1 MIPFF
6 SGGVTPLPTEKPLEQ
21 GFWNAAVPTMCVVP
35 LQQHAGSRLRSL
47 VKPGEQVREGMVVA
61 ESGLRLS
68 VPLHAP
74 IPGRVTAAGTTTLLD
89 GTRSSALSIQ
99 LDGEFDRLGK
109 TLQSYPWQDLSPRE
123 ILELIRSAG
132 IVCGPRS
139 WVPAH
144 TYLRRRPTGG
154 PAIVMLDVAETE
166 PYLSA
171 GAEIAAERPQEVL
184 EGISIAAQVLNTDQI
199 HVVVAGGFSRAYAA
213 LRSAHGAHVRVHRV
227 PHRYPANTEYH
238 MRRVAGLKRGKD
250 DETDVVALSP
260 ATAAAIRDAVVF
272 RKPQIDQVIAVGG
285 GAVVRPAHIRVRIG
299 TSIAE
304 VLQECG
310 GLTGEPQR
318 IVAGGILTGHHVHN
332 VNAPITKNVAAVI
345 ALTPDEVLSGGE
357 EPCISCGGCVR
368 ACPVSINPS
377 LLNDLVRDG
386 ADSELEAAGV
396 FDCTECGLC
405 AHVCPSRIPL
415 VERIRTGKARLGGRS

>member
-21 GFWNAAVPTMCVVP
+21 GFWNAAVPTVCVVP

-47 VKPGEQVREGMVVA
+47 VQPGEQVREGMVIA
-61 ESGLRLS
+61 ESGLRLA

-74 IPGRVTAAGTTTLLD
+74 IPGRITAVGTTTLLD
-89 GTRSSALSIQ
+89 GTQSSALSIQ

-109 TLQSYPWQDLSPRE
+109 TLQSYPWHELSPRE
-123 ILELIRSAG
+123 LLDLVRSAG

-144 TYLRRRPTGG
+144 SYLHRRSTGR
-154 PAIVMLDVAETE
+154 PAIVVLDVAETE
-166 PYLSA
+166 PYMSA
-171 GAEIAAERPQEVL
+171 DAEIAAERPQDVL
-184 EGISIAAQVLNTDQI
+184 EGIAIAARILSTDQT
-199 HVVVAGGFSRAYAA
+199 HVMVAAGFSRAFTA
-213 LRSAHGAHVRVHRV
+213 LRSAKRADIRIHRV
-227 PHRYPANTEYH
+227 PHRYPANTEH
-238 MRRVAGLKRGKD
+238 QVRRTMGLRPGKD
-250 DETDVVALSP
+250 DDTEVVSLSP
-260 ATAAAIRDAVVF
+260 ATAAAIRDAVVY

-285 GAVVRPAHIRVRIG
+285 GAVARPAHIRVRLG

-310 GLTGEPQR
+310 GLTQEPDR
-318 IVAGGILTGHHVHN
+318 IVAGGILTGHRVVN

-345 ALTPDEVLSGGE
+345 ALTTDEVRSGDE
-357 EPCISCGGCVR
+357 EPCIGCGGCVR

-377 LLNDLVRDG
+377 LLNDLVLDG
-386 ADSELEAAGV
+386 ADSELDGAGV
-396 FDCTECGLC
+396 FSCIECGLC

-415 VERIRTGKARLGGRS
+415 VERIRTGKARAGGGS

>member
-1 MIPFF
+1 MA
-6 SGGVTPLPTEKPLEQ
+6 TDKPLEQ
-21 GFWNAAVPTMCVVP
+21 GFWNAAVPTVCVVP

-47 VKPGEQVREGMVVA
+47 VKPGEQVREGMVIA
-61 ESGLRLS
+61 ESGLRLA

-74 IPGRVTAAGTTTLLD
+74 IPGRVTEVGTTTLLD
-89 GTRSSALSIQ
+89 GTQSSALSIQ

-109 TLQSYPWQDLSPRE
+109 TLQSYPWQELSPE
-123 ILELIRSAG
+123 ELLELVRSAG

-144 TYLRRRPTGG
+144 TYLRRRAPGG
-154 PAIVMLDVAETE
+154 SAILVLDVAETE

-184 EGISIAAQVLNTDQI
+184 EGIAIAARILNTEHI
-199 HVVVAGGFSRAYAA
+199 HVIVAGGFSRAHTA
-213 LRSAHGAHVRVHRV
+213 LRTARGAHVRIHKV
-227 PHRYPANTEYH
+227 PHRYPANTEEQV
-238 MRRVAGLKRGKD
+238 RRVVGLKPGKD
-250 DETDVVALSP
+250 GDTDVIALSP
-260 ATAAAIRDAVVF
+260 ATAAAIRDAVVY

-285 GAVVRPAHIRVRIG
+285 GAVARPAHIRVRIG

-310 GLTGEPQR
+310 GLIQEPER
-318 IVAGGILTGHHVHN
+318 IVAGGILTGHRVRN
-332 VNAPITKNVAAVI
+332 VNAPITKNVTAVI
-345 ALTPDEVLSGGE
+345 ALTSDEVRGGTE

-368 ACPVSINPS
+368 ACPVSINPT
-377 LLNDLVRDG
+377 LLNDLVLDG
-386 ADSELEAAGV
+386 ADSDLEGAGV

-415 VERIRTGKARLGGRS
+415 VERIRAGKQRAGGRS

>member
-1 MIPFF
+1 MIPIL
-6 SGGVTPLPTEKPLEQ
+6 SGGVTPLPTEKPLEP
-21 GFWNAAVPTMCVVP
+21 GFWNAAVPTKCVVP

-47 VKPGEQVREGMVVA
+47 VKPGEQVREGMVIA
-61 ESGLRLS
+61 ESGQRLA

-74 IPGRVTAAGTTTLLD
+74 IPGRVTTVGTTTLLD
-89 GTRSSALSIQ
+89 GSTSSALEIQ

-109 TLQSYPWQDLSPRE
+109 TLQPYPWENLSPE
-123 ILELIRSAG
+123 DLLELVRSAG

-144 TYLRRRPTGG
+144 AYLRRRPRGRSS
-154 PAIVMLDVAETE
+154 VVVLDVAETE

-184 EGISIAAQVLNTDQI
+184 EGLSIAARILSTDRI
-199 HVVVAGGFSRAYAA
+199 HAVVAGCFPRAFKA
-213 LRSAHGAHVRVHRV
+213 LRSTHDSHVKMHRV
-227 PHRYPANTEYH
+227 VHRYPANTEYQ
-238 MRRVAGLKRGKD
+238 MRRIAGLKPGRD
-250 DETDVVALSP
+250 DGTEAVILSP
-260 ATAAAIRDAVVF
+260 ATAAAIRDAVLY
-272 RKPQIDQVIAVGG
+272 RKPQIEQVIAVGG
-285 GAVVRPAHIRVRIG
+285 GAVARPAHIRVRIG

-310 GLTGEPQR
+310 GLTEEPDR
-318 IVAGGILTGHHVHN
+318 IVAGGILTGNRVLN
-332 VNAPITKNVAAVI
+332 VNAPVTKNVAAVI
-345 ALTPDEVLSGGE
+345 ALTSAEVRAGGE
-357 EPCISCGGCVR
+357 EPCINCGGCIR

-377 LLNDLVRDG
+377 LLNDLVLDG
-386 ADSELEAAGV
+386 ADAELAEAGV

-415 VERIRTGKARLGGRS
+415 VERIRTGKARAGGHL